1 MCDIEEKIMR
11 NVLMGVLQR
20 NRTVRIHRDIYE
32 MRFIIRIGP
41 HNDGGQ
47 KVPPV
52 ICKLENQTS
61 QWYNSFEYKGL
72 RNGGLMV

>member
-11 NVLMGVLQR
+11 KVLMGVLQR

-32 MRFIIRIGP
+32 RRFIIRISS

-61 QWYNSFEYKGL
+61 QWDNSFEYKGL